1 MMADRPKN
9 GASLTRH
16 ASRSRLA
23 SAIEADLAYFEAR
36 LALIGEQPAS
46 VYQQAQARTFELLS
60 RQLQAVL
67 ERARQDGGK
76 PKQS

>member
-1 MMADRPKN
+1 MADRPKN
-9 GASLTRH
+9 GASPTRY
-16 ASRSRLA
+16 AGRARLA

-36 LALIGEQPAS
+36 LALIATQPDS

-67 ERARQDGGK
+67 ERARHDGGR